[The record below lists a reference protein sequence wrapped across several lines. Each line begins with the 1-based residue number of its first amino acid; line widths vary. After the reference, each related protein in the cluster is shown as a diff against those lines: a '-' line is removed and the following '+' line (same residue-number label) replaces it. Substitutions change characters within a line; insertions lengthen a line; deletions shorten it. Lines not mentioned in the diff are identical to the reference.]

1 MEPGSTGSGAG
12 LWGAV
17 ALLVLLAGF
26 LAAVRAALMN
36 VSRPRLRKMAE
47 ERDPR
52 ALRALGVVEESAQF
66 LVTLEVG
73 QMALGM
79 VAVALAV
86 WGGTSGVAAWLSPV
100 AGARLGPSLL
110 GISLAAVLL
119 VATGLALVVGWLVPQ
134 SLAVR
139 HAEALTLRLAGP
151 IAGVVAVLAPLV
163 GLLVRAGNALGR
175 FLGGGPIAAV
185 PLVTEEAIKTLVDA
199 GEERGVIE
207 EDEKEMIY
215 SIFEFGD
222 LMVREVMVPRID
234 IVAVEVSTPLLEALD
249 VLMREGHSR
258 IPVYEET
265 IDNIVGLLY
274 AKDLLPC
281 LRDGCATVPLRDL
294 LREPYFIPE
303 TKKVDELLPDLQ
315 RRKVHMAIV
324 VDEYGGVAGL
334 VTIEDLLEEIVGE
347 IQDEYD
353 REEPLI
359 LPGQEGEFVFDARVP
374 LDDVGKVVGVELSSE
389 AADTLGGYVYEKLG
403 QVPAVGDQ
411 VVEGDAEVT
420 VLAVAGRRI
429 RRVQVRKRQGPADT
443 PGASGDVGEHV
454 AGAQDEPRSRLSDL
468 FSLLF

>member
-1 MEPGSTGSGAG
+1 MDPGSSSGIGIWVAAALLG
-12 LWGAV
+12 LW
-17 ALLVLLAGF
+17 AGF
-26 LAAVRAALMN
+26 LVAVRAALMN
-36 VSRPRLRKMAE
+36 VSRTRLRKMAE
-47 ERDPR
+47 EGD
-52 ALRALGVVEESAQF
+52 AKAVRALGVVEESAQF
-66 LVTLEVG
+66 LVTLEVSQFAVG
-73 QMALGM
+73 MA
-79 VAVALAV
+79 AVALAV
-86 WGGTSGVAAWLSPV
+86 WAGVPLLAGWLAYLPGAALGGWVRPLALV
-100 AGARLGPSLL
+100 VVL
-110 GISLAAVLL
+110 LAA
-119 VATGLALVVGWLVPQ
+119 TGVALVVGWMVPQ

-139 HAEALTLRLAGP
+139 HAEALTLRLAAP
-151 IAGVVAVLAPLV
+151 IAWMVALLSPPV
-163 GLLVRAGNALGR
+163 GLLVRLGSALGR
-175 FLGGGPIAAV
+175 LLGGGPIGGV
-185 PLVTEEAIKTLVDA
+185 PVVTEEAIKTLVDA

-234 IVAVEVSTPLLEALD
+234 IVAVEVSTPMLEALD
-249 VLMREGHSR
+249 VVMAAGYSR

-274 AKDLLPC
+274 AKDLLPY
-281 LRDGCATVPLRDL
+281 LRDGRTDVPLREV

-353 REEPLI
+353 TEEPMVVL
-359 LPGQEGEFVFDARVP
+359 GQEGEFVFDARVS
-374 LDDVGKVVGVELSSE
+374 LDDVNKLAGVELTSD

-411 VVEGDAEVT
+411 IVEGDVEIT
-420 VLAVAGRRI
+420 VVAVAGRRI
-429 RRVQVRKRQGPADT
+429 RRVRVRKRRPQP
-443 PGASGDVGEHV
+443 GDVEAADGVESAV
-454 AGAQDEPRSRLSDL
+454 AEGREEARSRLSDL
-468 FSLLF
+468 LHLLF

>member
-1 MEPGSTGSGAG
+1 MEPGSTGSHAG
-12 LWGAV
+12 LWAAV
-17 ALLVLLAGF
+17 VLLGLAAGF

-36 VSRPRLRKMAE
+36 VSRSRLRKMAE

-52 ALRALGVVEESAQF
+52 AVRALGIVEESAQF

-73 QMALGM
+73 QMVMGM
-79 VAVALAV
+79 AAVALAV
-86 WGGTSGVAAWLSPV
+86 WGGAPAVAEGLAPL
-100 AGARLGPSLL
+100 AGAFLGASLP
-110 GISLAAVLL
+110 GVSLAAVLL
-119 VATGLALVVGWLVPQ
+119 VATGLVLVVAWIVPQ

-139 HAEALTLRLAGP
+139 HAEALVLRLAVP
-151 IAGVVAVLAPLV
+151 IGGIVALLAPLV
-163 GLLVRAGNALGR
+163 GLLVRAGNALGQ
-175 FLGGGPIAAV
+175 FLGGGPIGAV
-185 PLVTEEAIKTLVDA
+185 PMVTEEAIKTLVDA

-274 AKDLLPC
+274 AKDLLPY
-281 LRDGCATVPLRDL
+281 LRDGRTDVPLRDL
-294 LREPYFIPE
+294 LREPYFVPE

-353 REEPLI
+353 REEPLV
-359 LPGQEGEFVFDARVP
+359 LAGQEGEFVFDARVP
-374 LDDVGKVVGVELSSE
+374 LDDVNKMAGVELSSE

-403 QVPAVGDQ
+403 QVPAAGDQ
-411 VVEGDAEVT
+411 VVEGDVEVT
-420 VLAVAGRRI
+420 VLSVAGRRI
-429 RRVQVRKRQGPADT
+429 RRVRVRKRQP
-443 PGASGDVGEHV
+443 PLGASPAPVDGDEPV
-454 AGAQDEPRSRLSDL
+454 AGGEEEPRSRLSNL
-468 FSLLF
+468 LNLLF

>member
-1 MEPGSTGSGAG
+1 VEPGSTGSEVG
-12 LWGAV
+12 LWVAV
-17 ALLVLLAGF
+17 ALLGLLAGF

-52 ALRALGVVEESAQF
+52 AVRALGVVEESARF

-79 VAVALAV
+79 AAVALAV
-86 WGGTSGVAAWLSPV
+86 WGGAPGVARGLVPV
-100 AGARLGPSLL
+100 AGALLGPWLP
-110 GISLAAVLL
+110 GVSLAAALL
-119 VATGLALVVGWLVPQ
+119 VATGLVLVVGWLVPQ

-163 GLLVRAGNALGR
+163 GLLVRVGNALGQ
-175 FLGGGPIAAV
+175 FLGGGPIGAV

-249 VLMREGHSR
+249 VLMQAGHSR

-274 AKDLLPC
+274 AKDLLPY
-281 LRDGCATVPLRDL
+281 LRDGRTDVPLREL

-353 REEPLI
+353 SEEPLV

-374 LDDVGKVVGVELSSE
+374 LDDVNKVAGVELTSE
-389 AADTLGGYVYEKLG
+389 TADTLGGYVYEKLG

-411 VVEGDAEVT
+411 VVEGDVEVT

-429 RRVQVRKRQGPADT
+429 RRVRVRKRQP
-443 PGASGDVGEHV
+443 PPEASSAPEDGEEPV
-454 AGAQDEPRSRLSDL
+454 AGEQEEPRSRLS
-468 FSLLF
+468 SLLNLLF